1 MKTGI
6 IKSPYMQNAP
16 VIPGEPAK
24 APIVQ
29 GEPVKPPP
37 ACDLLSHINCP
48 VKPPVIQC
56 RPPSKIGCVVG
67 QADDYD
73 AGYHYQQESGFGGE
87 VLFAALIAWVMK

>member
-1 MKTGI
+1 MKTSL
-6 IKSPYMQNAP
+6 IKAPHMQNSPIA
-16 VIPGEPAK
+16 PGEPVK
-24 APIVQ
+24 APVVQ

-67 QADDYD
+67 DAPAD
-73 AGYHYQQESGFGGE
+73 AGYYYQQESGFGGE
-87 VLFAALIAWVMK
+87 VLFAVLVAWVLR